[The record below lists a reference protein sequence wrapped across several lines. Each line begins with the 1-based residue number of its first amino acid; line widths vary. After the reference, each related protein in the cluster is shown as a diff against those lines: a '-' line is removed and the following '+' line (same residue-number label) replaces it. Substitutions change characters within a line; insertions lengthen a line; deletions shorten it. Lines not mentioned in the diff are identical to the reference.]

1 MWKLLLPC
9 VSRQTTRW
17 TWGISWWILYDD
29 FTLSPPLLSLW
40 CASFSSAAASGSIYT
55 TDERLILTPWAQRR
69 PPPILRH
76 AKIYSLSCDSLKWAA
91 RLLALLLYQCYVE
104 NIYVSHLVVGGF
116 CGYARKQARRKVP
129 SHCCMLRNI
138 NIITGGSDG
147 PLLLW
152 IWDQKGIRDILPLTS
167 KITPI
172 TNAMQSAFSQAPSCS
187 TRH

>member
-9 VSRQTTRW
+9 VSRQTTWW
-17 TWGISWWILYDD
+17 TWGISWWFLYDD
-29 FTLSPPLLSLW
+29 STLSPPLLSLW

-55 TDERLILTPWAQRR
+55 TDERLISTPWAQRR

-76 AKIYSLSCDSLKWAA
+76 AKIYGLSCDSLKWAI
-91 RLLALLLYQCYVE
+91 RLLYTLSVLHWEHLCFAPGCLRALWVR
-104 NIYVSHLVVGGF
+104 
-116 CGYARKQARRKVP
+116 RKQVRRKVP

-152 IWDQKGIRDILPLTS
+152 IWDQKGIRDVLPLTS
-167 KITPI
+167 KIIPI
-172 TNAMQSAFSQAPSCS
+172 TNATQSASSQAPSCS